1 MSVDGQGIKWRRKI
15 VESFSRL
22 SRAHEHYRQTDRET
36 TDRWA
41 TAYSERP
48 WVHIRQKAYRSSS
61 GTLQLQQLQQQVDQ
75 YNTEQC
81 QLETTD
87 PYRTT
92 NGKYIALDIDGH
104 CVIVATRS
112 PLLKRVH
119 HFISHSAKLAFLPV
133 ETWTSTTCGS
143 SSWSYSAVGVSYHG
157 ERTGGF
163 ISRALE
169 LHNSLLDSAGFFSSD
184 DWKVLQCSRLMTIQ
198 LNVVE

>member
-1 MSVDGQGIKWRRKI
+1 MAKASNGVEKLWKVSAGWVGRMSITDRQTER
-15 VESFSRL
+15 
-22 SRAHEHYRQTDRET
+22 RQTDGRQHIANVREFT
-36 TDRWA
+36 FAKKHTD
-41 TAYSERP
+41 
-48 WVHIRQKAYRSSS
+48 
-61 GTLQLQQLQQQVDQ
+61 TLQLQHLQQQVDQ

-81 QLETTD
+81 QLQTTD
-87 PYRTT
+87 PCHTT

-119 HFISHSAKLAFLPV
+119 HFISHSAQLAFLPV

-143 SSWSYSAVGVSYHG
+143 SSWSYSVVGVSYHR

-169 LHNSLLDSAGFFSSD
+169 LHNSLLDSAGFFPAMTGRSCSVHNWWLSS
-184 DWKVLQCSRLMTIQ
+184 
-198 LNVVE
+198 